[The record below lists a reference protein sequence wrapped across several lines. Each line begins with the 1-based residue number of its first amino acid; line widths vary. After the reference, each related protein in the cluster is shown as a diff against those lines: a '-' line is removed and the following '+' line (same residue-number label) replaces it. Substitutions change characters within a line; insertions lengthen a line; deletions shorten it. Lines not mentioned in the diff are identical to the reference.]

1 MYNFVPLVGLGPAEG
16 AMEEATWPPVW
27 CGDAESPRQTE
38 NIHELCQREQ
48 SGGLACQKRQGCSK
62 VNDKV
67 AQRLTTRSLNGKH
80 MLLRWRKNFYFSVAS
95 WSSCWWENTC
105 VYNYICVSEY
115 VLDLQPFFIR
125 LQAVAIGQAL
135 LDAGFLETIA
145 GQPKVFH
152 DDFTLYKP
160 SEV

>member
-1 MYNFVPLVGLGPAEG
+1 MEKEFLLQCCKLKFMLV
-16 AMEEATWPPVW
+16 
-27 CGDAESPRQTE
+27 R
-38 NIHELCQREQ
+38 
-48 SGGLACQKRQGCSK
+48 
-62 VNDKV
+62 
-67 AQRLTTRSLNGKH
+67 
-80 MLLRWRKNFYFSVAS
+80 
-95 WSSCWWENTC
+95 NTC

>member
-1 MYNFVPLVGLGPAEG
+1 M
-16 AMEEATWPPVW
+16 
-27 CGDAESPRQTE
+27 
-38 NIHELCQREQ
+38 
-48 SGGLACQKRQGCSK
+48 
-62 VNDKV
+62 
-67 AQRLTTRSLNGKH
+67 
-80 MLLRWRKNFYFSVAS
+80 
-95 WSSCWWENTC
+95 
-105 VYNYICVSEY
+105 SED
-115 VLDLQPFFIR
+115 VLDLQPFFFIR

>member
-1 MYNFVPLVGLGPAEG
+1 M
-16 AMEEATWPPVW
+16 
-27 CGDAESPRQTE
+27 
-38 NIHELCQREQ
+38 
-48 SGGLACQKRQGCSK
+48 
-62 VNDKV
+62 
-67 AQRLTTRSLNGKH
+67 
-80 MLLRWRKNFYFSVAS
+80 
-95 WSSCWWENTC
+95 
-105 VYNYICVSEY
+105 SEY
-115 VLDLQPFFIR
+115 VLDLQPFFVR